1 MDLLTGQTWGKL
13 ATECRLDQV
22 IDHKNS
28 WEGTEK
34 IKPLSRLQLKKCLPT
49 LEVN

>member
-34 IKPLSRLQLKKCLPT
+34 IKPLSSPT
-49 LEVN
+49 QEMFTYSGS